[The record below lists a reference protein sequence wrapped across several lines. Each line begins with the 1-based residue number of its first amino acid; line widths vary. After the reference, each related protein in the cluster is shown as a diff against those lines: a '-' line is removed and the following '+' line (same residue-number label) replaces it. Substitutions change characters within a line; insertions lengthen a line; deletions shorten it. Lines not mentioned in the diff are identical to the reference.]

1 MKVVLVSVSWISK
14 LTYSIIKDDRE
25 STQSYINHIHITYNL
40 IRITQ
45 YLINQKSNEEVVA
58 AQIYQELSKMTV
70 QNKYVAL
77 DDEGAVQEQ
86 RETKQLLSIK

>member
-1 MKVVLVSVSWISK
+1 MASVGFVWNERESPRRDVGHMKVVLVSVSWISK

-58 AQIYQELSKMTV
+58 AQIIK
-70 QNKYVAL
+70 
-77 DDEGAVQEQ
+77 DDC
-86 RETKQLLSIK
+86 TK